1 MVLELLRDVGLLVLG
16 LLVVL
21 VALAP
26 LLIPE
31 HRDEHPD
38 EDCGCVWCEERRVR

>member
-1 MVLELLRDVGLLVLG
+1 MLLELLRDVGLLVLG

-31 HRDEHPD
+31 HRET
-38 EDCGCVWCEERRVR
+38 DCDCVECSERRPR